1 MKKGF
6 YYILALIVVSLF
18 WSCST
23 KKNTKANRFYHAFN
37 SRYNI
42 YFNGKTSFD
51 EALLSMQNGY
61 KESYSDMILMY
72 PISAQPKDKQ
82 TTGGPFDRAIEKSNK
97 AIKLHSIKAK
107 PPKKPGWR
115 NDPKQRAWQEQE
127 EYNPFLKKCWLMMG
141 QAQFYN
147 ADFLQ
152 ASATFSYIAR
162 HYAHD
167 EEVVAEARLWQAR
180 CYSEMDWFYEAE
192 DILGKLNTNGIPR
205 KNLNQYATVYA
216 DYLVK
221 SKQYE
226 EAVPY
231 FKTAIKAEKNRRQ
244 RTRMKYLLGQIYA
257 DQEQNGLAYQMF
269 GQVIKANPPYEL
281 EFAARIRQTEVF
293 TGGNFQKVVKMLQRM
308 AKSDKNKDLLDQVYY
323 ALGNV
328 YLSREDTVNAIRNYE
343 LGVEKSTQNG
353 LDKAIC
359 QIKLGDLYFQKR
371 DYVKAQP
378 NFSGALAGIQ
388 KEYKDYERVSKL
400 SAILDELVVHVE
412 AVHLQDS
419 LQTLAKMPEAERLAV
434 IDKIIEQVKKEEEEA
449 KALAKKEAYLAEQEA
464 KGTGIDRPGTETGG
478 ITLPTTSGGSSFYFY
493 NPQAV
498 AQGKTAFQ
506 RKWGRR
512 TLEDNWR
519 RRKKEMSTFNE
530 EMANGEEAAIDSV
543 ALGPDGLPIADGSL
557 EAGLEPV
564 AADDPKTREYYIQQL
579 PLTPEDIEASN
590 IIIEDGL
597 YNMAMIYKDKLED
610 IPLATEAFE
619 ELERRFPGHNHL
631 LESYYQV
638 YLMALRSGNTVLATE
653 YKNKLINV
661 FPESDYAIAIADPNY
676 EYNIRMMDVMQ
687 DSIYQATYSSYLAE
701 DTVAVRRNFRDVSA
715 KYPLADLLPKFMFL
729 DALTYVQAGDA
740 EGFKN
745 ALKALVE
752 KYPSADVTE
761 LAGEMLKG
769 VLRGRLM
776 VQGGVRGMT
785 WNLRFGVGDD
795 GTLSAADSARTFTAE
810 PNTAYRMLLMYPTGT
825 LDRNQLLFAVAAYN
839 FANFMVKEFDLN
851 FEEAGPMSML
861 TIHGFFNLDEIL
873 HYYKMIYGKDGYA
886 TALDKNVAIL
896 PISED
901 NYETLMRGKTLEEY
915 IEFFQENFGEAAPEL
930 AARWKARMTAEQIK
944 EEDAKAEAEKA
955 EAEAGEI
962 GEAEEN
968 IPEETPAIQPE
979 EEQPA
984 KRTVRPKEQQQQ
996 QQVVEPPVEQ
1006 QAVKDTVPVELPPV
1020 DIDTTIVRQEEVI
1033 VKDTATSAPSDT
1045 VPSVVAPV
1053 EQPKEL
1059 TLKEIEELRKR
1070 EAAEEAARKEEVR
1083 KAFEAQQKAEKEL
1096 QEKKAKENEEL
1107 LKKQKAEEEALL
1119 KAKADRE
1126 KQLEQERKAKLKQIE
1141 AERKAKLKAREELR
1155 KQKERDYK
1163 ERLKQKEKERKQ
1175 KEREYQE
1182 KLKAKEKARREAQKA
1197 KEAAAKAKRR

>member
-1 MKKGF
+1 MDMKKGF
-6 YYILALIVVSLF
+6 YYILALLAVSLL

-23 KKNTKANRFYHAFN
+23 KKNTRAARFYHAFN

-51 EALLSMQNGY
+51 EALLAMQNGY

-82 TTGGPFDRAIEKSNK
+82 ETGGPFDRAIEKSNK

-221 SKQYE
+221 NHQYE

-231 FKTAIKAEKNRRQ
+231 LKTAIKAEKNRRQ

-257 DQEQNGLAYQMF
+257 EQDQNGLAYQMF

-293 TGGNFQKVVKMLQRM
+293 TGGNYQKVVKMLQRM

-328 YLSREDTVNAIRNYE
+328 YMSREDTANAIKNYE
-343 LGVEKSTQNG
+343 LGIEKSTQNG

-359 QIKLGDLYFQKR
+359 QIRLGDIYFQMR

-378 NFSGALAGIQ
+378 CFSGALAGIQ
-388 KEYKDYERVSKL
+388 KEYKDYERVAKL

-434 IDKIIEQVKKEEEEA
+434 IDKVIERVKKEEEEA
-449 KALAKKEAYLAEQEA
+449 KALAEKEAYLAEQEA

-478 ITLPTTSGGSSFYFY
+478 ITLPTASGGSSFYFY

-498 AQGKTAFQ
+498 SQGKTSFQ

-512 TLEDNWR
+512 PLEDNWR
-519 RRKKEMSTFNE
+519 RRKKEMSTFDEN
-530 EMANGEEAAIDSV
+530 MTADQSGGEEAAS
-543 ALGPDGLPIADGSL
+543 GPDAMVADTL

-590 IIIEDGL
+590 VIIEDGL

-619 ELERRFPGHNHL
+619 ELERRFPKNKHL

-638 YLMALRSGNTVLATE
+638 YLMALRSGNTALAAQ
-653 YKNKLINV
+653 YKNKLIAA
-661 FPESDYAIAIADPNY
+661 FPKSDYAVAIADPNY
-676 EYNIRMMDVMQ
+676 EYNIRMMDRVQ
-687 DSIYQATYSSYLAE
+687 DSIYQQTYDRYLAE
-701 DTVAVRRNFRDVSA
+701 DTAAVRRNYREVNA

-745 ALKALVE
+745 ALKALVD

-769 VLRGRLM
+769 VLRGRMM

-795 GTLSAADSARTFTAE
+795 GTLSAADSARVFTAE
-810 PNTAYRMLLMYPTGT
+810 PNTSYRMLLMYPTGS

-839 FANFMVKEFDLN
+839 FANFMVKEFDLS

-861 TIHGFFNLDEIL
+861 TIHGFFNFDEVI

-886 TALDKNVAIL
+886 AALDKNVAIL
-896 PISED
+896 PISDD

-915 IEFFQENFGEAAPEL
+915 VEFFEANFGEMAPEL
-930 AARWKARMTAEQIK
+930 AARWKARME
-944 EEDAKAEAEKA
+944 A
-955 EAEAGEI
+955 EAEA
-962 GEAEEN
+962 AEVEEEKAKAAESEN
-968 IPEETPAIQPE
+968 VPEEKPVVAPEEKQPE
-979 EEQPA
+979 RKTVSPADKTGQPE
-984 KRTVRPKEQQQQ
+984 TQQP
-996 QQVVEPPVEQ
+996 VVVP
-1006 QAVKDTVPVELPPV
+1006 AVKDTLLVVPTILA
-1020 DIDTTIVRQEEVI
+1020 DTMAIRTGADTLVVQPAVQ
-1033 VKDTATSAPSDT
+1033 DTAVLEPSDS
-1045 VPSVVAPV
+1045 VPAEVAPADR
-1053 EQPKEL
+1053 PKEL

-1070 EAAEEAARKEEVR
+1070 EAAEEEARKEEAR
-1083 KAFEAQQKAEKEL
+1083 KAFEAQQKADKEL
-1096 QEKKAKENEEL
+1096 QQQKAKENEAL

-1126 KQLEQERKAKLKQIE
+1126 KQLEKDRKDKQKQVE
-1141 AERKAKLKAREELR
+1141 AERKAKMKAREELR

-1175 KEREYQE
+1175 KEREYKE
-1182 KLKAKEKARREAQKA
+1182 KLKAKEKARKEALKA
-1197 KEAAAKAKRR
+1197 KEAAAKAKRRGG

>member
-6 YYILALIVVSLF
+6 YYIILLLAVSLF

-23 KKNTKANRFYHAFN
+23 KKNTKASRFYHAFT

-72 PISAQPKDKQ
+72 PISAQPKEKQ
-82 TTGGPFDRAIEKSNK
+82 NTGGPFDRAIEKSNK

-107 PPKKPGWR
+107 PPKKAGWR

-127 EYNPFLKKCWLMMG
+127 EYNPFLKKCWLLMG

-192 DILGKLNTNGIPR
+192 DILGKLNTNGIPK
-205 KNLNQYATVYA
+205 KNLNQYAAVYA

-221 SKQYE
+221 NKQFE

-244 RTRMKYLLGQIYA
+244 RSRMKYLLGQIYTEL
-257 DQEQNGLAYQMF
+257 EQNGLAYQMF

-293 TGGNFQKVVKMLQRM
+293 TGGNYQKVVKKLQRM
-308 AKSDKNKDLLDQVYY
+308 AKSEKNKDLLDQVYY
-323 ALGNV
+323 ALGNL
-328 YLSREDTVNAIRNYE
+328 YLSREDTLNAIKNYE

-359 QIKLGDLYFQKR
+359 QIKLGDLYFQQR
-371 DYVKAQP
+371 NYVKAQP

-400 SAILDELVVHVE
+400 SAVLDELVVHVE

-449 KALAKKEAYLAEQEA
+449 KKLAEKEAYLAEQEA

-478 ITLPTTSGGSSFYFY
+478 IVLPTAGGGSGFYFY
-493 NPQAV
+493 NPQTV

-512 TLEDNWR
+512 TLEDHWR

-530 EMANGEEAAIDSV
+530 NTEEQTQQAVEGENVAQADQAAE
-543 ALGPDGLPIADGSL
+543 SL
-557 EAGLEPV
+557 ESGLEPV

-579 PLTPEDIEASN
+579 PMTPEDVEASN
-590 IIIEDGL
+590 LIIEDGL

-610 IPLATEAFE
+610 IPLAIEAFE
-619 ELERRFPGHNHL
+619 ELERRFPQTKYL

-638 YLMALRSGNTVLATE
+638 YLMALRAGNETVATT
-653 YKNKLINV
+653 YKNKLMTA
-661 FPESDYAIAIADPNY
+661 FPESDYTVAISDPNY
-676 EYNIRMMDVMQ
+676 AYNIRMMDVVQ
-687 DSIYQATYSSYLAE
+687 DSIYQQTYSSYLAE
-701 DTVAVRRNFRDVSA
+701 DTTAVRRNYRYVSE
-715 KYPLADLLPKFMFL
+715 KYPLADLMPKFMFL
-729 DALTYVQAGDA
+729 DALTYVQAGDT
-740 EGFKN
+740 EGFKA

-769 VLRGRLM
+769 VLRGRML
-776 VQGGVRGMT
+776 VQGGIKGMT
-785 WNLRFGVGDD
+785 WNLRFGLGED
-795 GTLSAADSARTFTAE
+795 GTLSAADSARVFTAE
-810 PNTAYRMLLMYPTGT
+810 PNTPYRMLLMFPTGT
-825 LDRNQLLFAVAAYN
+825 IDRNQLLFAVAAYN
-839 FANFMVKEFDLN
+839 FANFMVKEFDLS

-861 TIHGFFNLDEIL
+861 TIKGFYSVDEAL
-873 HYYKMIYGKDGYA
+873 HYYKMIYGADGYG
-886 TALDKNVAIL
+886 TSLDKNVAIL
-896 PISED
+896 PISDD
-901 NYETLMRGKTLEEY
+901 NYETLMRGKTLDEY
-915 IEFFQENFGEAAPEL
+915 ILFFQENFGEAAPEL
-930 AARWKARMTAEQIK
+930 AARWKARMTAEEIK
-944 EEDAKAEAEKA
+944 EEEAKAETETVTPEPE
-955 EAEAGEI
+955 EAP
-962 GEAEEN
+962 AEEVTVPPARPAADTLAVPK
-968 IPEETPAIQPE
+968 IETTTPVTLDTVPAPS
-979 EEQPA
+979 
-984 KRTVRPKEQQQQ
+984 V
-996 QQVVEPPVEQ
+996 
-1006 QAVKDTVPVELPPV
+1006 VKDTVVAKPTE
-1020 DIDTTIVRQEEVI
+1020 
-1033 VKDTATSAPSDT
+1033 T
-1045 VPSVVAPV
+1045 VPVATPV
-1053 EQPKEL
+1053 EQPKQL
-1059 TLKEIEELRKR
+1059 TLKEIKELRDK
-1070 EAAEEAARKEEVR
+1070 EAAEEAARKEEAR
-1083 KAFEAQQKAEKEL
+1083 KAFEAQQKADKEL
-1096 QEKKAKENEEL
+1096 QERAAKENEEL
-1107 LKKQKAEEEALL
+1107 LKRQKAEEEALL

-1126 KQLEQERKAKLKQIE
+1126 KQLEQDRKEKAKQT
-1141 AERKAKLKAREELR
+1141 AADRKAKLKAREELR

-1163 ERLKQKEKERKQ
+1163 ARLKAKEKARKQ
-1175 KEREYQE
+1175 KEREYKA
-1182 KLKAKEKARREAQKA
+1182 KLKAKEKARKEALKA
-1197 KEAAAKAKRR
+1197 KEAAAKAKRKR

>member
-6 YYILALIVVSLF
+6 YYIILLLAVSLF

-23 KKNTKANRFYHAFN
+23 KKNTKASRFYHAFT

-72 PISAQPKDKQ
+72 PISAQPKEKQ
-82 TTGGPFDRAIEKSNK
+82 NTGGPFDRAIEKSNK

-107 PPKKPGWR
+107 PPKKAGWR

-127 EYNPFLKKCWLMMG
+127 EYNPFLKKCWLLMG

-192 DILGKLNTNGIPR
+192 DILGKLNTNGIPK
-205 KNLNQYATVYA
+205 KNLNQYAAVYA

-221 SKQYE
+221 NKQFE

-244 RTRMKYLLGQIYA
+244 RSRMKYLLGQIYTEL
-257 DQEQNGLAYQMF
+257 EQNGLAYQMF

-293 TGGNFQKVVKMLQRM
+293 TGGNYQKVVKKLQRM
-308 AKSDKNKDLLDQVYY
+308 AKSEKNKDLLDQVYY
-323 ALGNV
+323 ALGNL
-328 YLSREDTVNAIRNYE
+328 YLSREDTLNAIKNYE

-359 QIKLGDLYFQKR
+359 QIKLGDLYFQQR
-371 DYVKAQP
+371 NYVKAQP

-400 SAILDELVVHVE
+400 SAVLDELVVHVE

-449 KALAKKEAYLAEQEA
+449 KKLAEKEAYLAEQEA

-478 ITLPTTSGGSSFYFY
+478 IVLPTAGGGSGFYFY
-493 NPQAV
+493 NPQTV

-512 TLEDNWR
+512 TLEDHWR

-530 EMANGEEAAIDSV
+530 NTEEQTQQAVEGENVAQADQAAE
-543 ALGPDGLPIADGSL
+543 SL
-557 EAGLEPV
+557 ESGLEPV

-579 PLTPEDIEASN
+579 PMTPEDVEASN
-590 IIIEDGL
+590 LIIEDGL

-610 IPLATEAFE
+610 IPLAIEAFE
-619 ELERRFPGHNHL
+619 ELERRFPQTKYL

-638 YLMALRSGNTVLATE
+638 YLMALRAGNETVATT
-653 YKNKLINV
+653 YKNKLMTA
-661 FPESDYAIAIADPNY
+661 FPESDYTVAISDPNY
-676 EYNIRMMDVMQ
+676 AYNIRMMDVVQ
-687 DSIYQATYSSYLAE
+687 DSIYQQTYSSYLAE
-701 DTVAVRRNFRDVSA
+701 DTTAVRRNYRYVSE
-715 KYPLADLLPKFMFL
+715 KYPLADLMPKFMFL

-740 EGFKN
+740 EGFKA

-769 VLRGRLM
+769 VLRGRML
-776 VQGGVRGMT
+776 VQGGIKGMT
-785 WNLRFGVGDD
+785 WNLRFGLGED
-795 GTLSAADSARTFTAE
+795 GTLSAADSARVFTAE
-810 PNTAYRMLLMYPTGT
+810 PNTPYRMLLMFPTGT
-825 LDRNQLLFAVAAYN
+825 IDRNQLLFAVAAYN
-839 FANFMVKEFDLN
+839 FANFMVKEFDLS

-861 TIHGFFNLDEIL
+861 TIKGFYSVDEAL
-873 HYYKMIYGKDGYA
+873 HYYKMIYGADGYG
-886 TALDKNVAIL
+886 TSLDKNVAIL
-896 PISED
+896 PISDD
-901 NYETLMRGKTLEEY
+901 NYETLMRGKTLDEY
-915 IEFFQENFGEAAPEL
+915 ILFFQENFGEAAPEL
-930 AARWKARMTAEQIK
+930 AARWKARMTAEEIK
-944 EEDAKAEAEKA
+944 EEEAKAETETVTPEPE
-955 EAEAGEI
+955 EAL
-962 GEAEEN
+962 AEEVTLPPARPAADTLAVPK
-968 IPEETPAIQPE
+968 IETTTPVTLDTVPAPS
-979 EEQPA
+979 
-984 KRTVRPKEQQQQ
+984 V
-996 QQVVEPPVEQ
+996 
-1006 QAVKDTVPVELPPV
+1006 VKDTVVAKPTE
-1020 DIDTTIVRQEEVI
+1020 
-1033 VKDTATSAPSDT
+1033 T
-1045 VPSVVAPV
+1045 VPVATPV
-1053 EQPKEL
+1053 EQPKQL
-1059 TLKEIEELRKR
+1059 TLKEIKELRDK
-1070 EAAEEAARKEEVR
+1070 EAAEEAARKEEAR
-1083 KAFEAQQKAEKEL
+1083 KAFEAQQKADKEL
-1096 QEKKAKENEEL
+1096 QERAAKENEEL
-1107 LKKQKAEEEALL
+1107 LKRQKAEEEALL

-1126 KQLEQERKAKLKQIE
+1126 KQLEQDRKEKAKQT
-1141 AERKAKLKAREELR
+1141 AADRKAKLKAREELR

-1163 ERLKQKEKERKQ
+1163 ARLKAKEKARKQ
-1175 KEREYQE
+1175 KEREYKA
-1182 KLKAKEKARREAQKA
+1182 KLKAKEKARKEALKA
-1197 KEAAAKAKRR
+1197 KEAAAKAKRRR

>member
-6 YYILALIVVSLF
+6 YYIILLLAVSLF

-23 KKNTKANRFYHAFN
+23 KKNTKASRFYHAFT

-72 PISAQPKDKQ
+72 PISAQPKEKQ
-82 TTGGPFDRAIEKSNK
+82 NTGGPFDRAIEKSNK

-107 PPKKPGWR
+107 PPKKAGWR

-127 EYNPFLKKCWLMMG
+127 EYNPFLKKCWLLMG

-192 DILGKLNTNGIPR
+192 DILGKLNTNGIPK
-205 KNLNQYATVYA
+205 KNLNQYAAVYA

-221 SKQYE
+221 NKQFE

-244 RTRMKYLLGQIYA
+244 RSRMKYLLGQIYTEL
-257 DQEQNGLAYQMF
+257 EQNGLAYQMF

-293 TGGNFQKVVKMLQRM
+293 TGGNYQKVVKKLQRM
-308 AKSDKNKDLLDQVYY
+308 AKSEKNKDLLDQVYY
-323 ALGNV
+323 ALGNL
-328 YLSREDTVNAIRNYE
+328 YLSREDTLNAIKNYE

-359 QIKLGDLYFQKR
+359 QIKLGDLYFQQR
-371 DYVKAQP
+371 NYVKAQP

-400 SAILDELVVHVE
+400 SAVLDELVVHVE

-419 LQTLAKMPEAERLAV
+419 LQTLAKMPEVERLAV

-449 KALAKKEAYLAEQEA
+449 KKLAEKEAYLAEQEA

-478 ITLPTTSGGSSFYFY
+478 IVLPTAGGGSGFYFY
-493 NPQAV
+493 NPQTV

-512 TLEDNWR
+512 TLEDHWR

-530 EMANGEEAAIDSV
+530 NTEEQTQQAVEGENVAQADQAAE
-543 ALGPDGLPIADGSL
+543 SL
-557 EAGLEPV
+557 ESGLEPV

-579 PLTPEDIEASN
+579 PMTPEDVEASN
-590 IIIEDGL
+590 LIIEDGL

-610 IPLATEAFE
+610 IPLAIEAFE
-619 ELERRFPGHNHL
+619 ELERRFPQTKYL

-638 YLMALRSGNTVLATE
+638 YLMALRAGNETVATT
-653 YKNKLINV
+653 YKNKLMTA
-661 FPESDYAIAIADPNY
+661 FPESDYTVAISDPNY
-676 EYNIRMMDVMQ
+676 AYNIRMMDVVQ
-687 DSIYQATYSSYLAE
+687 DSIYQQTYSSYLAE
-701 DTVAVRRNFRDVSA
+701 DTTAVRRNYRYVSE
-715 KYPLADLLPKFMFL
+715 KYPLADLMPKFMFL
-729 DALTYVQAGDA
+729 DALTYVQAGDT
-740 EGFKN
+740 EGFKA

-769 VLRGRLM
+769 VLRGRML
-776 VQGGVRGMT
+776 VQGGIKGMT
-785 WNLRFGVGDD
+785 WNLRFGLGED
-795 GTLSAADSARTFTAE
+795 GTLSAADSARVFTAE
-810 PNTAYRMLLMYPTGT
+810 PNTPYRMLLMFPTGT
-825 LDRNQLLFAVAAYN
+825 IDRNQLLFAVAAYN
-839 FANFMVKEFDLN
+839 FANFMVKEFDLS

-861 TIHGFFNLDEIL
+861 TIKGFYSVDEAL
-873 HYYKMIYGKDGYA
+873 HYYKMIYGADGYG
-886 TALDKNVAIL
+886 TSLDKNVAIL
-896 PISED
+896 PISDD
-901 NYETLMRGKTLEEY
+901 NYETLMRGKTLDEY
-915 IEFFQENFGEAAPEL
+915 ILFFQENFGEAAPEL
-930 AARWKARMTAEQIK
+930 AARWKARMTAEEIK
-944 EEDAKAEAEKA
+944 EEEAKAETETVTPEPE
-955 EAEAGEI
+955 EAP
-962 GEAEEN
+962 AEEVTVPPARPAADTLAVPK
-968 IPEETPAIQPE
+968 IETTTPVTLDTVPAPS
-979 EEQPA
+979 
-984 KRTVRPKEQQQQ
+984 V
-996 QQVVEPPVEQ
+996 
-1006 QAVKDTVPVELPPV
+1006 VKDTVVAKPTE
-1020 DIDTTIVRQEEVI
+1020 
-1033 VKDTATSAPSDT
+1033 T
-1045 VPSVVAPV
+1045 VPVATPV
-1053 EQPKEL
+1053 EQPKQL
-1059 TLKEIEELRKR
+1059 TLKEIKELRDK
-1070 EAAEEAARKEEVR
+1070 EAAEEAARKEEAR
-1083 KAFEAQQKAEKEL
+1083 KAFEAQQKADKEL
-1096 QEKKAKENEEL
+1096 QERAAKENEEL
-1107 LKKQKAEEEALL
+1107 LKRQKAEEEALL

-1126 KQLEQERKAKLKQIE
+1126 KQLEQDRKEKAKQT
-1141 AERKAKLKAREELR
+1141 AADRKAKLKAREELR

-1163 ERLKQKEKERKQ
+1163 ARLKAKEKARKQ
-1175 KEREYQE
+1175 KEREYKA
-1182 KLKAKEKARREAQKA
+1182 KLKAKEKARKEALKA
-1197 KEAAAKAKRR
+1197 KEAAAKAKRKR

>member
-6 YYILALIVVSLF
+6 YYIILLLAVSLF

-23 KKNTKANRFYHAFN
+23 KKNTKASRFYHAFT

-72 PISAQPKDKQ
+72 PISAQPKEKQ
-82 TTGGPFDRAIEKSNK
+82 NTGGPFDRAIEKSNK

-107 PPKKPGWR
+107 PPKKAGWR

-127 EYNPFLKKCWLMMG
+127 EYNPFLKKCWLLMG

-180 CYSEMDWFYEAE
+180 CYSEMDWVYEAE
-192 DILGKLNTNGIPR
+192 DILGKLNTNGIPK
-205 KNLNQYATVYA
+205 KNLNQYAAVYA

-221 SKQYE
+221 NKQFE

-244 RTRMKYLLGQIYA
+244 RSRMKYLLGQIYTEL
-257 DQEQNGLAYQMF
+257 EQNGLAYQMF

-293 TGGNFQKVVKMLQRM
+293 TGGNYQKVVKKLQRM
-308 AKSDKNKDLLDQVYY
+308 AKSEKNKDLLDQVYY
-323 ALGNV
+323 ALGNL
-328 YLSREDTVNAIRNYE
+328 YLSREDTLNAIKNYE

-359 QIKLGDLYFQKR
+359 QIKLGDLYFQQR
-371 DYVKAQP
+371 NYVKAQP

-400 SAILDELVVHVE
+400 SAVLDELVVHVE

-449 KALAKKEAYLAEQEA
+449 KKLAEKEAYLAEQEA

-478 ITLPTTSGGSSFYFY
+478 IVLPTAGGGSGFYFY
-493 NPQAV
+493 NPQTV

-512 TLEDNWR
+512 TLEDHWR

-530 EMANGEEAAIDSV
+530 NTEEQTQQAVEGENVAQADQAAE
-543 ALGPDGLPIADGSL
+543 SL
-557 EAGLEPV
+557 ESGLEPV

-579 PLTPEDIEASN
+579 PMTPEDVEASN
-590 IIIEDGL
+590 LIIEDGL

-610 IPLATEAFE
+610 IPLAIEAFE
-619 ELERRFPGHNHL
+619 ELERRFPQTKYL

-638 YLMALRSGNTVLATE
+638 YLMALRAGNETVATT
-653 YKNKLINV
+653 YKNKLMTA
-661 FPESDYAIAIADPNY
+661 FPESDYTVAISDPNY
-676 EYNIRMMDVMQ
+676 AYNIRMMDVVQ
-687 DSIYQATYSSYLAE
+687 DSIYQQTYSSYLAE
-701 DTVAVRRNFRDVSA
+701 DTTAVRRNYRYVSE
-715 KYPLADLLPKFMFL
+715 KYPLADLMPKFMFL

-740 EGFKN
+740 EGFKA

-769 VLRGRLM
+769 VLRGRML
-776 VQGGVRGMT
+776 VQGGIKGMT
-785 WNLRFGVGDD
+785 WNLRFGLGED
-795 GTLSAADSARTFTAE
+795 GTLSAADSARVFTAE
-810 PNTAYRMLLMYPTGT
+810 PNTPYRMLLMFPTGT
-825 LDRNQLLFAVAAYN
+825 IDRNQLLFAVAAYN
-839 FANFMVKEFDLN
+839 FANFMVKEFDLS

-861 TIHGFFNLDEIL
+861 TIKGFYSVDEAL
-873 HYYKMIYGKDGYA
+873 HYYKMIYGADGYG
-886 TALDKNVAIL
+886 TSLDKNVAIL
-896 PISED
+896 PISDD
-901 NYETLMRGKTLEEY
+901 NYETLMRGKTLDEY
-915 IEFFQENFGEAAPEL
+915 ILFFQENFGEAAPEL
-930 AARWKARMTAEQIK
+930 AARWKARMTAEEIK
-944 EEDAKAEAEKA
+944 EEEAKAETETVTPEPE
-955 EAEAGEI
+955 EAP
-962 GEAEEN
+962 AEEVTVPPARPAADTLAVPK
-968 IPEETPAIQPE
+968 IETTTPVTLDTVPAPS
-979 EEQPA
+979 
-984 KRTVRPKEQQQQ
+984 V
-996 QQVVEPPVEQ
+996 
-1006 QAVKDTVPVELPPV
+1006 VKDTVVAKPTE
-1020 DIDTTIVRQEEVI
+1020 
-1033 VKDTATSAPSDT
+1033 T
-1045 VPSVVAPV
+1045 VPVATPV
-1053 EQPKEL
+1053 EQPKQL
-1059 TLKEIEELRKR
+1059 TLKEIKELRDK
-1070 EAAEEAARKEEVR
+1070 EAAEEAARKEEAR
-1083 KAFEAQQKAEKEL
+1083 KAFEAQQKADKEL
-1096 QEKKAKENEEL
+1096 QERAAKENEEL
-1107 LKKQKAEEEALL
+1107 LKRQKAEEEALL

-1126 KQLEQERKAKLKQIE
+1126 KQLEQDRKEKAKQT
-1141 AERKAKLKAREELR
+1141 AADRKAKLKAREELR

-1163 ERLKQKEKERKQ
+1163 ARLKAKEKARKQ
-1175 KEREYQE
+1175 KEREYKA
-1182 KLKAKEKARREAQKA
+1182 KLKAKEKARKEALKA
-1197 KEAAAKAKRR
+1197 KEAAAKAKRRR

>member
-6 YYILALIVVSLF
+6 YYILALLAVSLL

-23 KKNTKANRFYHAFN
+23 KKNTRAARFYHAFN

-51 EALLSMQNGY
+51 EALLAMQNGY

-82 TTGGPFDRAIEKSNK
+82 ETGGPFDRAIEKSNK

-221 SKQYE
+221 NHQYE

-231 FKTAIKAEKNRRQ
+231 LKTAIKAEKNRRQ

-257 DQEQNGLAYQMF
+257 EQDQNGLAYQMF

-293 TGGNFQKVVKMLQRM
+293 TGGNYQRVVKMLQRM

-328 YLSREDTVNAIRNYE
+328 YMSREDTANAVKNYE
-343 LGVEKSTQNG
+343 LGIEKSTQNG

-359 QIKLGDLYFQKR
+359 QIRLGDIYFQMR

-378 NFSGALAGIQ
+378 CFSGALAGIQ
-388 KEYKDYERVSKL
+388 KEYKDYERVAKL

-434 IDKIIEQVKKEEEEA
+434 IDKVIERVKKEEEEA
-449 KALAKKEAYLAEQEA
+449 KALAEKEAYLAEQEA

-498 AQGKTAFQ
+498 SQGKTSFQ

-512 TLEDNWR
+512 PLEDNWR
-519 RRKKEMSTFNE
+519 RRKKEMSTFDEN
-530 EMANGEEAAIDSV
+530 MTADQSGGEEAAS
-543 ALGPDGLPIADGSL
+543 GPDAMVTDTL

-590 IIIEDGL
+590 VIIEDGL

-619 ELERRFPGHNHL
+619 ELERRFPKNKHL

-638 YLMALRSGNTVLATE
+638 YLMALRSGNTALAAQ
-653 YKNKLINV
+653 YKNKLIAA
-661 FPESDYAIAIADPNY
+661 FPESDYAVAIADPNY
-676 EYNIRMMDVMQ
+676 EYNIRMMDRVQ
-687 DSIYQATYSSYLAE
+687 DSIYQQTYDRYLAE
-701 DTVAVRRNFRDVSA
+701 DTAAVRRNYREVNA

-745 ALKALVE
+745 ALKALVD

-769 VLRGRLM
+769 VLRGRMM

-795 GTLSAADSARTFTAE
+795 GTLSAADSARVFTAE
-810 PNTAYRMLLMYPTGT
+810 PNTSYRMLLMYPTGS

-839 FANFMVKEFDLN
+839 FANFMVKEFDLS

-861 TIHGFFNLDEIL
+861 TIHGFFNFDEVI

-886 TALDKNVAIL
+886 AALDKNVAIL
-896 PISED
+896 PISDD

-915 IEFFQENFGEAAPEL
+915 VEFFEANFGEMAPEL
-930 AARWKARMTAEQIK
+930 AARWKARME
-944 EEDAKAEAEKA
+944 A
-955 EAEAGEI
+955 EAEA
-962 GEAEEN
+962 AEMEEEKAKAAESEN
-968 IPEETPAIQPE
+968 APEGKSVVTPEEKQPE
-979 EEQPA
+979 RETVPPADKTGQPE
-984 KRTVRPKEQQQQ
+984 TQQP
-996 QQVVEPPVEQ
+996 VVVP
-1006 QAVKDTVPVELPPV
+1006 AVKDTLLVVPTILT
-1020 DIDTTIVRQEEVI
+1020 DTMAIRTGADTLVVQPA
-1033 VKDTATSAPSDT
+1033 VKDTAVLEPSDT
-1045 VPSVVAPV
+1045 VPAEVAPADR
-1053 EQPKEL
+1053 PKEL

-1070 EAAEEAARKEEVR
+1070 EAAEEEARKEEAR
-1083 KAFEAQQKAEKEL
+1083 KAFEAQQKADKEL
-1096 QEKKAKENEEL
+1096 QQQKAKENEAL

-1126 KQLEQERKAKLKQIE
+1126 KQLEKDRKDKQKQVE
-1141 AERKAKLKAREELR
+1141 AERKAKMKAREELR

-1175 KEREYQE
+1175 KEREYKE
-1182 KLKAKEKARREAQKA
+1182 KLKAKEKARKEALKA
-1197 KEAAAKAKRR
+1197 KEAAAKAKRRGG